1 MIQGRRLGDGAMA
14 RELALLALLVVMMLA
29 AGADA
34 PGALASTAA
43 PHWRIVSE
51 SLPTR
56 FTAGAASDAY
66 VLIVR
71 NDGARRTGRGEA
83 IALTDTLPAGVSASG
98 IAARGEEPNGLGF
111 PEFNMSC
118 PVTKVTGTF
127 TCTYDAEAEKQP
139 AVLPGAVVVV
149 TIPVSVPEDVATLTN
164 EASIAGGG
172 APEATTEEKTTI
184 EPTPAPFALSLFD
197 MEAVGETG
205 EADTQAGSHPF
216 ELTTTL
222 AFTVL
227 AREVIGASESLQ
239 ASAAPKDL
247 EVALPPGLVGNANAV
262 PRCSQR
268 AFLEGETTHC
278 PLDSQVGTIK
288 PFFYGRFLMHPAPVY
303 DVVPPPGQLAELGF
317 ASRFGRAAMFLHVRS
332 NGDYGLAVALN
343 DIPETG
349 PLQGAILTL
358 WGVPASSTHDL
369 EREGALGEGRAEG
382 EFCSPKVEVNAA
394 GVEEAQGCPDG
405 AGAKPFLT
413 LPSACQEMRLAEGV
427 EDDTWEDP
435 SLEAFPEELLPTSA
449 ITGCEQL
456 PFTPSLTLAPET
468 TQAGAPSGY
477 TLGVRLPQ
485 NESPSALASADVRSV
500 QVALPAGVTLSPSFA
515 NGLQA
520 CSHEQFAPP
529 PSERNTAAPAACP
542 SRSQIGTVKI
552 ATPLLASP
560 LEGEVYVGEPA
571 CTPCGPTDAQEGR
584 LLRLLVQ
591 AQGAGLTVKLE
602 GAASIDQATGQLT
615 VRFEQIP
622 QLPFEDVQLTLDGG
636 ANAPL
641 VNSSSACGTPLTAS
655 ARLTPY
661 GGETPAQPTSE
672 PITLVGCPS
681 PRFQPAFTA
690 GTTNDDAGAFS
701 PLAVAFARGE
711 GEEGLRSFS
720 VRLAPGLLAMLSKVH
735 PCPEAQAQVSAC
747 IPQSQIGTVT
757 ITAGAGAD
765 PLQLTGSVYLTGPR
779 AGAPFGL
786 SIVVPAVAGPLSLG
800 TIEVGASIA
809 VNPRTAALSIVSE
822 PLPQSVD
829 GIPLQIRTVA
839 LDIDRAGFVF
849 NPTDCRTLAIAGTL
863 TSAQG
868 ATAAVSSRF
877 QAADC
882 ATLRFRPRLTAL
894 THAHAGRQDGVHLH
908 VRVVS
913 ASGQANIAELKLDL
927 PKRMV
932 PRLSTLQEACPVSV
946 FDDDPASCP
955 ASSVVGSATVL
966 TPLVRQPF
974 DGPVYVLSRGG
985 KAAPEIALVLQG
997 EGIVL
1002 EVVGEAKVRKGIESV
1017 AFRALPDVPFSE
1029 LDVLLDAGRHSLLGA
1044 NLPAKAHGSLCAGRL
1059 AMPSEITAQDGAVVK
1074 QTTIVSV
1081 SGCGGPHGRR
1091 KAKSGRKARAG
1102 KGRA

>member
-1 MIQGRRLGDGAMA
+1 MIHRRRLRGGAIGIQ
-14 RELALLALLVVMMLA
+14 RALLALVATALAGTIGVHDALA
-29 AGADA
+29 A
-34 PGALASTAA
+34 PSA
-43 PHWRIVSE
+43 PHWSIVSE
-51 SLPTR
+51 SLPTH
-56 FTAGAASDAY
+56 FAAGPASDAY
-66 VLIVR
+66 LLIVR
-71 NDGARRTGRGEA
+71 NDGGEATNRGERVRL
-83 IALTDTLPAGVSASG
+83 IDALPKGVTASG
-98 IAARGEEPNGLGF
+98 IVAEGQGANGHGQ
-111 PEFNMSC
+111 PEFKLSC
-118 PVTKVTGTF
+118 PAGTVTGSF
-127 TCTYDAEAEKQP
+127 ECTYGESLEQP
-139 AVLPGAVVVV
+139 AVSPGAVIVV
-149 TIPVSVPEDVATLTN
+149 TIPVSIPEGVAIEAN
-164 EASIAGGG
+164 EASIEGGG
-172 APEATTEEKTTI
+172 APGPATTSETTTI
-184 EPTPAPFALSLFD
+184 SPTPAPFALSLFAV
-197 MEAVGETG
+197 EAVGETG

-222 AFTVL
+222 AFTVS
-227 AREVIGASESLQ
+227 AREVVGEAESLL

-247 EVALPPGLVGNANAV
+247 EVALPPGLAGNANAV

-268 AFLEGETTHC
+268 AFLEGETTRC

-288 PFFYGRFLMHPAPVY
+288 PFFYGAVHSRPAPVY
-303 DVVPPPGQLAELGF
+303 DVIPPPGELAELGF
-317 ASRFGRAAMFLHVRS
+317 ASRFERAALFLHLRS
-332 NGDYGLAVALN
+332 NGNYGLTVALN

-358 WGVPASSTHDL
+358 WGVPASSAHDL
-369 EREGALGEGRAEG
+369 EREGTVGEGSGES
-382 EFCSPKVEVNAA
+382 EFCEPEVKVKEQ
-394 GVEEAQGCPDG
+394 VEEAKGCPDG

-413 LPSACQEMRLAEGV
+413 LPSACRGSQLAVNV
-427 EDDTWEDP
+427 EYDSWEDP
-435 SLEAFPEELLPTSA
+435 SLERFPQEPELTST

-456 PFTPSLTLAPET
+456 PFTPSLTLAPES

-477 TLGVRLPQ
+477 TLGVHLPQ

-500 QVALPAGVTLSPSFA
+500 QVTLPAGVTLSPSFA

-591 AQGAGLTVKLE
+591 AQGAGMTVKLE
-602 GAASIDQATGQLT
+602 GAASIDEATGQLT

-641 VNSSSACGTPLTAS
+641 VNPSSACGTPLSAS

-701 PLAVAFARGE
+701 PLTVAFARGE
-711 GEEGLRSFS
+711 GEEDLRSFS
-720 VRLAPGLLAMLSKVH
+720 VRLAPGLLAMLSKVY
-735 PCPEAQAQVSAC
+735 PCPEAQAQVNAC

-779 AGAPFGL
+779 AGAPFGV
-786 SIVVPAVAGPLSLG
+786 SIVVPAVAGPLNLG

-913 ASGQANIAELKLDL
+913 ASGQANITELKLDL

-932 PRLSTLQEACPVSV
+932 PRLSTLQKACPVSV
-946 FDDDPASCP
+946 FDGDPASCP

-1002 EVVGEAKVRKGIESV
+1002 EVVGEAKVRQGIESV
-1017 AFRALPDVPFSE
+1017 VFRALPDVPFSE

-1059 AMPSEITAQDGAVVK
+1059 AMPSEITAQDGAVIK

-1091 KAKSGRKARAG
+1091 KAKSERKARAG